1 MPSSDY
7 KKICQDNIHRRG
19 TEFDDIGRLISE
31 QLYSDRS
38 HFVYELLQNAEDA
51 LERRYRLHSN
61 ENSCGK
67 VRFRLFQ
74 NRLEFSHFGVLFD
87 EEDVRGI
94 SDVLKGTKTQDNAQI
109 GKFGIGFKSV
119 YAFTASPE
127 IHSGEEH
134 FFIRRYIR
142 PEEKYPRPDLS
153 IDHGET
159 IFIFPFD
166 HKELSANQAF
176 SLILHKLRGLG
187 PRVLLFLKR
196 IDEIEWCVEANE
208 EKGQYL
214 KETKQ
219 VETIGNPFRV
229 TVIGTKNDQDDE
241 ENWLIFER
249 AVTIS
254 ERECSDIIKLG
265 FRIEIS
271 STDKTE
277 SIKRENN
284 TPLIVY
290 FPTEKATGLG
300 FLIQGPYSTTSARNI
315 IRKDDDLNKKLIE
328 ETAELV
334 VETLMQLKLMDL
346 LSVSLLKSLPIRRQD
361 SPEGNMFYPIF
372 SRVKE
377 ILMSEKLLPTDDHTF
392 IAGCN
397 AKLARGAG
405 LRELLKQDQL
415 RVLFQIDNEINWLT
429 EEITQDRTPDLY
441 YYLKNELDVDEI
453 TPEKFANKLSKNF
466 LAEQSDEWFIKFYK
480 FLSEHKG
487 QWHPLLYSP
496 LRDKPILRLEDGSH
510 VEPFRDYDQPNAYI
524 TDEED
529 AETSLPIVKKA
540 LSQDKDVHTFLRELG
555 IPELDVVEE
564 VIENILPKYMSDL
577 PPSIEIHQ
585 RHIHKIEHAYRTA
598 PSEKKN
604 RLCKKL
610 RETSFILTKRQ
621 KSKDVIY
628 CKPAQVYF
636 ETDELNLY
644 FGGNDSCVFVDSEY
658 TEPVMELFGNLGVK
672 NSVRVHRKEENQ
684 EGHVIICEFHGY
696 HKRGLDGFDPHI
708 TVDGLQFAMT
718 CPTPEKSKFIWNQ
731 IAERYYDCICGI
743 VEKSTK
749 QTYERSTKENQK
761 SEFGK
766 LLTETTWLPDSSG
779 NMHKPCDL
787 ALDNLP
793 ESFVRNEKLADKLGM
808 KKDIV
813 AKLAEEAG
821 ISEEALDR
829 ARQFEKLS
837 PKVQRQIDSLLKE
850 HKMSQENQERD
861 PYHEVLSL
869 AFSAPG
875 SSLLPSDR
883 GSGSA
888 TQNVSRRREKSQEV
902 IATEIENEGKF
913 GEKFS
918 FGLFKKWEGKDD
930 QIRVSFIEWYDGRC
944 QICEKTF
951 TKTNGKSYFEC
962 LYLVSNKTARWRDRE
977 GNVLCLCAE
986 HSAMFQF
993 GPKGFDED
1001 IVQQVLRLKVQAEGG
1016 DGHPVIQMKLCGE
1029 PIEIEYAEKHLI
1041 DLQEMIKK
1049 SRELEH

>member
-1 MPSSDY
+1 MPASDY
-7 KKICQDNIHRRG
+7 KQICLDNIRRRG
-19 TEFDDIGRLISE
+19 DEFDDIGRLISE

-38 HFVYELLQNAEDA
+38 HFVFELLQNAEDA
-51 LERRYRLHSN
+51 LERRFRLHSN
-61 ENSCGK
+61 KNTCRK

-74 NRLEFSHFGVLFD
+74 NRLEFSHFGVLFN
-87 EEDVRGI
+87 EKDVRGI
-94 SDVLKGTKTQDNAQI
+94 SDVLNGTKSQDNAQI

-134 FFIRRYIR
+134 FVIRRYIR
-142 PEEKYPRPDLS
+142 TEEKKPRPDLS
-153 IDHGET
+153 IAQGET

-166 HKELSANQAF
+166 HKNLSANQAF
-176 SLILHKLRGLG
+176 DMISHKLRGLG
-187 PRVLLFLKR
+187 SRVLLFLKW
-196 IDEIEWCVEANE
+196 IDEIEWFIETNE

-214 KETKQ
+214 KENKQ
-219 VETIGNPFRV
+219 VETIGNAFRI
-229 TVIGTKNDQDDE
+229 TVIGTKNNQDDE

-249 AVTIS
+249 PVTIS
-254 ERECSDIIKLG
+254 DREGSDIIKLG

-284 TPLIVY
+284 TPLVVY
-290 FPTEKATGLG
+290 FPTEEATGLG

-315 IRKDDDLNKKLIE
+315 IHKDVDLNKKLIE

-361 SPEGNMFYPIF
+361 FPEGNMFNPIF
-372 SRVKE
+372 NRVKE

-392 IAGCN
+392 TAGCN

-415 RVLFQIDNEINWLT
+415 RVLFQFDNEINWLT
-429 EEITQDRTPDLY
+429 EEITHDRTPDLY
-441 YYLKNELDVDEI
+441 DYLKNELGVDEI
-453 TPEKFANKLSKNF
+453 SPEKFANKLSEKF
-466 LAEQSDEWFIKFYK
+466 LAEQTDEWFIKFYK
-480 FLSEHKG
+480 FLSEHKSL
-487 QWHPLLYSP
+487 WNRTYST
-496 LRDKPILRLEDGSH
+496 LRHKPILRLEDGSH
-510 VEPFRDYDQPNAYI
+510 VEPFRDYVQPNAYI
-524 TDEED
+524 TDVED
-529 AETSLPIVKKA
+529 VETSLKIIKKA

-564 VIENILPKYMSDL
+564 VIENILPEYMSDS
-577 PPSIEIHQ
+577 PPSIEIH
-585 RHIHKIEHAYRTA
+585 RGHILKIEHAYRLA
-598 PSEKKN
+598 PIEKKN

-621 KSKDVIY
+621 KSTDVIY

-644 FGGNDSCVFVDSEY
+644 FGEMDSCVFVDSEY
-658 TEPVMELFGNLGVK
+658 TEPAMELFGTLGVK
-672 NSVRVHRKEENQ
+672 NSVRIRRNEKNQ
-684 EGHVIICEFHGY
+684 EGHVIIWAFHGN
-696 HKRGLDGFDPHI
+696 HKRGLNGFDPDI

-718 CPTPEKSKFIWNQ
+718 CPTPEKSRFIWNR
-731 IAERYYDCICGI
+731 IAAPHYDCICGT
-743 VEKSTK
+743 VEESTR
-749 QTYERSTKENQK
+749 QTYKGSKKTENQK

-766 LLTETTWLPDSSG
+766 LLTETIWLPDSSG
-779 NMHKPCDL
+779 NMHKSSDL
-787 ALDNLP
+787 ALDDLP
-793 ESFVRNEKLADKLGM
+793 ESFVRCEKLADKLGM

-829 ARQFEKLS
+829 ARQFENS
-837 PKVQRQIDSLLKE
+837 PLEVRQQIDVLLGQQ
-850 HKMSQENQERD
+850 KMSHENQKGD
-861 PYHEVLSL
+861 PYHVVLCQ
-869 AFSAPG
+869 AFSASG
-875 SSLLPSDR
+875 SSLPPSDR
-883 GSGSA
+883 GSGGT
-888 TQNVSRRREKSQEV
+888 TQNISRRREKSQE
-902 IATEIENEGKF
+902 IFATEIEDEGKL
-913 GEKFS
+913 GQRFS
-918 FGLFKKWEGKDD
+918 FVLRKKWEGKDD
-930 QIRVSFIEWYDGRC
+930 QIRVSLIEWYDGRC

-951 TKTNGKSYFEC
+951 TQTNGQPYFEC
-962 LYLVSNKTARWRDRE
+962 LYLVSYKTARWLDRE

-993 GPKGFDED
+993 GPKEFDED
-1001 IVQQVLRLKVQAEGG
+1001 IIQQILRLKVQAEGG

-1049 SRELEH
+1049 SRELEY